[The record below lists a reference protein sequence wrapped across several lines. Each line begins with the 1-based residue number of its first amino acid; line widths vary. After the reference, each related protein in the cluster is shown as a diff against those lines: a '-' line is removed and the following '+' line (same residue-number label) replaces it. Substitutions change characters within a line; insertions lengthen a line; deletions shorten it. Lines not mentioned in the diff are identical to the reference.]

1 MGFWKNVDIDMRY
14 HRMSKEAAIRV
25 NAAEL
30 DNKLTDEEKRRIRAK
45 AEAEADTK
53 IDSMR

>member
-14 HRMSKEAAIRV
+14 NRMSKEAAIRV

-30 DNKLTDEEKRRIRAK
+30 NDNLTNEEKRRIRAK
-45 AEAEADTK
+45 AEADAK

>member
-25 NAAEL
+25 NAAKL

-45 AEAEADTK
+45 AEADTK